1 MQDEHSDTRSVFH
14 DAEELIFAEL
24 LTFGSVAHLW
34 EIKII
39 LCNSWQI
46 YLF

>member
-1 MQDEHSDTRSVFH
+1 MQVEHSDTCSEFH